1 MFGWQW
7 KTSIWYI
14 YIYTTHLKQHITM
27 GRIYIHQPWCNH
39 LSQAFP
45 NHRCPAKVSHHQ
57 LRMFCHSI
65 QKQLL
70 DDTIYIFCVYLC
82 MHNLHTLI
90 HSHVSLTIMT
100 KLSLRFI
107 HKILNTLMLIA
118 IHSSFVA
125 GISLRYV
132 GTYTNPKWKQNA
144 FLYTHLYRPHRHDIG
159 FPQYHASAKVI
170 KVLKL
175 KQSSCSSTHLLQK
188 NWNSICSYKSSLCPQ
203 RICKKNRLW
212 LIYKS

>member
-1 MFGWQW
+1 MSPHVATCHYCDWTEPANVLSFHP
-7 KTSIWYI
+7 KATLRWY
-14 YIYTTHLKQHITM
+14 HLDFLCI
-27 GRIYIHQPWCNH
+27 
-39 LSQAFP
+39 S
-45 NHRCPAKVSHHQ
+45 
-57 LRMFCHSI
+57 
-65 QKQLL
+65 
-70 DDTIYIFCVYLC
+70 VY

-132 GTYTNPKWKQNA
+132 GKYTNPKWKQNA

-203 RICKKNRLW
+203 RICKKKQA
-212 LIYKS
+212 LIDL